1 MNRNLPVIIL
11 LLGSALWG
19 ISWIPIKYFGEAG
32 IDGISLTLVGY
43 GTVALILFPALIIQY
58 PAWRHQQK
66 YLWII
71 LGLSGVAN
79 IAFTTAIMYGDV
91 IRVMVL
97 FYLIPAWGVLGGWFF
112 LNEKIDKIRGITVV
126 FALTGA
132 FLVLGGFDAFNS
144 PPSWLDVFALCS
156 GFALSM
162 NNIAFR
168 ASPNLPIT
176 SKMAVIFLGS
186 FLLSALLIV
195 TNVQTMPV
203 VPYTLWFMVIA
214 FVGVWIFCATFFTQ
228 WAVTRMEVGRA
239 SILIIM
245 ELITAVISAMWIGG
259 ERMSGLEIFGGL
271 LILIAAVVETKQRT
285 SPNTQKY

>member
-1 MNRNLPVIIL
+1 MNRNLPVIAL

-32 IDGISLTLVGY
+32 INGISLTLVGY
-43 GTVALILFPALIIQY
+43 GAVALILFPALIKQY

-71 LGLSGVAN
+71 LCLSGFAN

-144 PPSWLDVFALCS
+144 PPSWLDIFALGS

-168 ASPNLPIT
+168 ASPNLPLS
-176 SKMAVIFLGS
+176 SKMAAVFLGS
-186 FLLSALLIV
+186 FLLSALLIA
-195 TNVQTMPV
+195 TNVQTMPI
-203 VPYTLWFMVIA
+203 VPYTLWFTVIA
-214 FVGVWIFCATFFTQ
+214 FVGIWIFFATFCTQ

-245 ELITAVISAMWIGG
+245 ELITAVVSAMWIGG
-259 ERMSGLEIFGGL
+259 ERMNGLEMFGGM

-285 SPNTQKY
+285 